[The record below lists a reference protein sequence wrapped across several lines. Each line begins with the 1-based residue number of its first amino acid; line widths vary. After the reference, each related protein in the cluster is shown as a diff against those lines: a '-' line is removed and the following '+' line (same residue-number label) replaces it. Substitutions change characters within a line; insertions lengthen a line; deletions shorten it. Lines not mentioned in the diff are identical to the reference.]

1 MIPASRLS
9 EGFRPVPD
17 ETRSAAGPPIPL
29 RSGAGARM
37 THDARRLAVVLVNG
51 GQARPVPGT
60 WSATLEWLVR
70 RLAPRFHELG
80 FVEVR
85 YRVKSWRQL
94 DSCAEDTRDALDL
107 AGERGAER
115 CALVGFSMGG
125 AVAVKAA
132 SHPLITS
139 VIGLAPWLPDR
150 LDLGPLVGRRFAVV
164 HGALDRYLPGIP
176 GVDPGSSRRGYDRAR
191 ELGVLDAEYTLIPG
205 GLHGVAVRSPVG
217 LLQLPRARRWAEL
230 LAQELRRFQEAG

>member
-1 MIPASRLS
+1 
-9 EGFRPVPD
+9 V
-17 ETRSAAGPPIPL
+17 TN
-29 RSGAGARM
+29 GARA
-37 THDARRLAVVLVNG
+37 HAVVLVDG
-51 GQARPVPGT
+51 GQAREVPGT
-60 WSATLEWLVR
+60 WSATLELLVR
-70 RLAPRFHELG
+70 RLAPRLPELA

-94 DSCAEDTRDALDL
+94 DSCAEDARVAVQL

-132 SHPLITS
+132 SDPLVTT

-150 LDLGPLVGRRFAVV
+150 LDLEPLAGKRFAVV
-164 HGALDRYLPGIP
+164 HGALDRALPGIP

-191 ELGVLDAEYTLIPG
+191 ELGVLAAGYTLITG
-205 GLHGVAVRSPVG
+205 ALHGVAVRTPLG
-217 LLQLPRARRWAEL
+217 LLPLPRASRWTEL
-230 LAQELRRFQEAG
+230 LELELRLFAGRGAQTTAG